1 MLCVCVMTLSHAD
14 DDEKEDARVE
24 REREREKKGEQKIQ
38 KIKER
43 EHTKYL
49 LKRLRSRINQGKKR
63 REVTKR

>member
-1 MLCVCVMTLSHAD
+1 MLMMM
-14 DDEKEDARVE
+14 RRRM
-24 REREREKKGEQKIQ
+24 REWRGKEREKKGEQKIQ